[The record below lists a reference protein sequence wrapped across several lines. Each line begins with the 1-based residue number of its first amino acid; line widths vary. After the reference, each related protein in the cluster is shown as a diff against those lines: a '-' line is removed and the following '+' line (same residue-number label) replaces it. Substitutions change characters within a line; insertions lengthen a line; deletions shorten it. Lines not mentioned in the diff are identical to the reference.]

1 MDLKKVTTEYRINYW
16 SDLIKECRS
25 SAQTVSSWCQ
35 EHNINMKSYYYWLRK
50 IRIAACNSIPTVGN
64 KQQSI
69 VPLKNASDLQP
80 VFAEIK
86 VPSNELAQPAIILRF
101 NSAVLE
107 IQNGVTNSTIENT
120 LKALKNI
127 C

>member
-1 MDLKKVTTEYRINYW
+1 MDLQKVTTEYRINYW

-25 SAQTVSSWCQ
+25 SSQTVSSWCQ

-50 IRIAACNSIPTVGN
+50 IRTAACNSIPDLSN
-64 KQQSI
+64 KPQSI
-69 VPLKNASDLQP
+69 VPLKIAGEAQP
-80 VFAEIK
+80 VFTKIK
-86 VPSNELAQPAIILRF
+86 TPASEPAQPAIILRF

-107 IQNGVTNSTIENT
+107 IQNGASNGTIENT
-120 LKALKNI
+120 LKALKSL